1 MQTELTAP
9 GGPREED
16 VQDNAQPAVTIAA
29 IASAAGVSVPT
40 VSRVLNGRSDVAPA
54 TRERIEVLL
63 REYGYRR
70 RGASQAPPSGLVDL
84 VFNDLDSPWA
94 VEIIRGV
101 EEALNAEGISV
112 VVSAI
117 HRRGSADSTR
127 KWLDAL
133 RGRSSDGAIL
143 VTTALDSFLHAE
155 LQRLSLPVVVVDP
168 AGVPDLEVPTIGAT
182 NWTGA
187 VTATEHLIQQNHRR
201 IGFVAGRPGLWCSRA
216 RLEGYRAGLDAAGIP
231 FDPDLVI
238 IGDFD
243 YQSGFAA
250 GSVLLASNRPPTA
263 IFAASDQMAFGVYE
277 AARQQGLRIPNDLS
291 VIGFDDLPE
300 ARWASP
306 PLTTVRQPL
315 SEMGTLAAR
324 TLVRLIR
331 GEAAESPRVELS
343 TKLIPRAS
351 VRALGD

>member
-1 MQTELTAP
+1 M
-9 GGPREED
+9 
-16 VQDNAQPAVTIAA
+16 QDNAQDNARPAVTISA

-54 TRERIEVLL
+54 TRERVEALL

-70 RGASQAPPSGLVDL
+70 RGAAAPAPSGLVDL

-101 EEALNAEGISV
+101 EEALNGEGLSV

-117 HRRGSADSTR
+117 HRRGGTDSTR
-127 KWLDAL
+127 KWLDTLAD
-133 RGRSSDGAIL
+133 RASDGAIL
-143 VTTALDSFLHAE
+143 VTTDLDSFLHAE
-155 LQRLSLPVVVVDP
+155 LQRLNLPVIVIDP

-187 VTATEHLIQQNHRR
+187 VTATEHLVQQNHRR

-216 RLEGYRAGLDAAGIP
+216 RLDGYRAGLDAAGLA
-231 FDPDLVI
+231 FDPALVI
-238 IGDFD
+238 TGDFD
-243 YQSGFAA
+243 YASGFAA
-250 GSVLLASNRPPTA
+250 GVELLARKDRPSA
-263 IFAASDQMAFGVYE
+263 IFAASDQMALGVYE
-277 AARQQGLRIPNDLS
+277 AARQQGLRIPDDLS

-300 ARWASP
+300 ASWASP

-315 SEMGTLAAR
+315 SEMGMLAAR
-324 TLVRLIR
+324 TLVRLMR
-331 GEAAESPRVELS
+331 GEPVESPRIELS

-351 VRALGD
+351 VRALGA

>member
-1 MQTELTAP
+1 MQE
-9 GGPREED
+9 
-16 VQDNAQPAVTIAA
+16 NAQPAVTISA
-29 IASAAGVSVPT
+29 IASAAGVSIPT

-54 TRERIEVLL
+54 TRERVEVLL

-70 RGASQAPPSGLVDL
+70 RGAGRPVSSGLVDL

-101 EEALNAEGISV
+101 EESLNVEGLSV

-117 HRRGSADSTR
+117 HRRGGSDSTR
-127 KWLDAL
+127 KWLDTLGA
-133 RGRSSDGAIL
+133 RASDGAIL
-143 VTTALDSFLHAE
+143 VTTDLDSFLHAE
-155 LQRLSLPVVVVDP
+155 LQRLNLPLVVVDP

-187 VTATEHLIQQNHRR
+187 VTATEHLLQHNHRR

-216 RLEGYRAGLDAAGIP
+216 RLDGYRAGLDAAGIT
-231 FDPDLVI
+231 FDPELVI
-238 IGDFD
+238 GGDFD
-243 YQSGFAA
+243 YASGFAA
-250 GSVLLASNRPPTA
+250 GTELLTRSDRPTA
-263 IFAASDQMAFGVYE
+263 IFAASDQMALGVYE
-277 AARQQGLRIPNDLS
+277 AARRQGLRIPDDLS

-300 ARWASP
+300 AGWASP

-315 SEMGTLAAR
+315 SEMGSLAAR

-331 GEAAESPRVELS
+331 GEAVESPRIELS
-343 TKLIPRAS
+343 TRLVQRAS
-351 VRALGD
+351 VRALHP

>member
-1 MQTELTAP
+1 M
-9 GGPREED
+9 
-16 VQDNAQPAVTIAA
+16 VQDNAQPAVTISA
-29 IASAAGVSVPT
+29 IASAAGVSTPT

-54 TRERIEVLL
+54 TRERIEILL

-70 RGASQAPPSGLVDL
+70 RGVPQTAPSGLVDL

-101 EEALNAEGISV
+101 EEALNAEGLSA

-117 HRRGSADSTR
+117 HRRGIADSTR
-127 KWLDAL
+127 KWLDTLAA
-133 RGRSSDGAIL
+133 RASDGAIL
-143 VTTALDSFLHAE
+143 VTTDLDSFLHAE
-155 LQRLSLPVVVVDP
+155 LQRLHLPVVVIDP

-216 RLEGYRAGLDAAGIP
+216 RLDGYRAGLDAAGIP
-231 FDPDLVI
+231 FDPTLVI
-238 IGDFD
+238 PGDFD
-243 YQSGFAA
+243 YASGFAA
-250 GSVLLASNRPPTA
+250 GTRLLGQTDRATA
-263 IFAASDQMAFGVYE
+263 IFAASDQMALGVYE
-277 AARQQGLRIPNDLS
+277 AARQQSLRIPDDLS

-300 ARWASP
+300 ASWASP

-315 SEMGTLAAR
+315 SEMGALAGH

-331 GEAAESPRVELS
+331 GESVESPRIELS
-343 TKLIPRAS
+343 TRLVQRAS
-351 VRALGD
+351 VHALGS

>member
-1 MQTELTAP
+1 M
-9 GGPREED
+9 
-16 VQDNAQPAVTIAA
+16 QDNTNPAVTISA
-29 IASAAGVSVPT
+29 IASAAGVSIPT

-54 TRERIEVLL
+54 TRERVEVLL

-70 RGASQAPPSGLVDL
+70 RGTAQAGPSGLVDL

-101 EEALNAEGISV
+101 EESLNSEGLSV

-117 HRRGSADSTR
+117 HRRGGADSTR
-127 KWLDAL
+127 KWLDTLGA
-133 RGRSSDGAIL
+133 RTSDGAIL
-143 VTTALDSFLHAE
+143 VTTDLDSFLHAE
-155 LQRLSLPVVVVDP
+155 LQRLNLPVVVVDP

-216 RLEGYRAGLDAAGIP
+216 RLDGYRAGLDAAGIEY
-231 FDPDLVI
+231 DPSLVLG
-238 IGDFD
+238 GDFD
-243 YQSGFAA
+243 YASGFAA
-250 GSVLLASNRPPTA
+250 GRDLLSRADRPTA
-263 IFAASDQMAFGVYE
+263 IFAASDQMALGVYE
-277 AARQQGLRIPNDLS
+277 AARQQGLRVPDDVS

-300 ARWASP
+300 AGWASP

-331 GEAAESPRVELS
+331 GEPVESPRIELS
-343 TKLIPRAS
+343 TRLVTRAS
-351 VRALGD
+351 VRALSN

>member
-1 MQTELTAP
+1 M
-9 GGPREED
+9 
-16 VQDNAQPAVTIAA
+16 QDNAQGNDRPAVTISAV
-29 IASAAGVSVPT
+29 ASAAGVSVPT

-54 TRERIEVLL
+54 TRERVEALL

-70 RGASQAPPSGLVDL
+70 RGEVAPAPSGLVDL

-101 EEALNAEGISV
+101 EEALNGEGLSV

-117 HRRGSADSTR
+117 HRRGGTGSTR
-127 KWLDAL
+127 KWLDTLAD
-133 RGRSSDGAIL
+133 RASDGAIL
-143 VTTALDSFLHAE
+143 VTTDLDSFLHAE
-155 LQRLSLPVVVVDP
+155 LQRLNLPVIVIDP

-187 VTATEHLIQQNHRR
+187 VAATEHLVEQNHRR

-216 RLEGYRAGLDAAGIP
+216 RLDGYRAGLDAAGLA
-231 FDPDLVI
+231 FDPSLVVP
-238 IGDFD
+238 GDFD
-243 YQSGFAA
+243 YASGFAA
-250 GSVLLASNRPPTA
+250 GVELLAREDRPSA
-263 IFAASDQMAFGVYE
+263 IFAASDQMALGVYE
-277 AARQQGLRIPNDLS
+277 AARQQGLRIPDDLS

-300 ARWASP
+300 ASWASP

-315 SEMGTLAAR
+315 SEMGMLAAR
-324 TLVRLIR
+324 TLVRLMR
-331 GEAAESPRVELS
+331 GEPVESPRIELS

-351 VRALGD
+351 VRALA

>member
-1 MQTELTAP
+1 
-9 GGPREED
+9 
-16 VQDNAQPAVTIAA
+16 VQDNAQPVVTISA

-54 TRERIEVLL
+54 TRERVETLL

-70 RGASQAPPSGLVDL
+70 RGTTTPTPSGLVDL

-101 EEALNAEGISV
+101 EESLNGDGLSV

-117 HRRGSADSTR
+117 HRRGGADSTR
-127 KWLDAL
+127 KWLDILAA
-133 RGRSSDGAIL
+133 RASDGAIL
-143 VTTALDSFLHAE
+143 VTTDLDSFLHAE
-155 LQRLSLPVVVVDP
+155 LQRLNLPVVVIDP

-187 VTATEHLIQQNHRR
+187 VTATEHLLGQNHRR

-216 RLEGYRAGLDAAGIP
+216 RLDGYRAGLDAAGVA
-231 FDPDLVI
+231 FDPALVI
-238 IGDFD
+238 SGDFD
-243 YQSGFAA
+243 YHSGFSA
-250 GSVLLASNRPPTA
+250 GTELLTLTEPPTA
-263 IFAASDQMAFGVYE
+263 IFAASDQMALGVYE
-277 AARQQGLRIPNDLS
+277 AARQQGLRIPDDLS

-300 ARWASP
+300 ASWASP

-331 GEAAESPRVELS
+331 GEPVESPRIELS
-343 TKLIPRAS
+343 TRLIPRAS
-351 VRALGD
+351 VRPRPA

>member
-1 MQTELTAP
+1 M
-9 GGPREED
+9 
-16 VQDNAQPAVTIAA
+16 QDNAHPAVTISA

-54 TRERIEVLL
+54 TRERVEVLL

-70 RGASQAPPSGLVDL
+70 RGAGRPAAAGLVDL

-101 EEALNAEGISV
+101 EESLNTEGLSM

-117 HRRGSADSTR
+117 HRRGGSDSTR
-127 KWLDAL
+127 KWLDTLGA
-133 RGRSSDGAIL
+133 RASDGAIL
-143 VTTALDSFLHAE
+143 VTTDLDSFLHAE
-155 LQRLSLPVVVVDP
+155 LQRLNLPLVVVDP

-187 VTATEHLIQQNHRR
+187 VTATEHLLQHNHRR

-216 RLEGYRAGLDAAGIP
+216 RLDGYRAGLDAAGIAV
-231 FDPDLVI
+231 DPELVI
-238 IGDFD
+238 GGDFD
-243 YQSGFAA
+243 YASGFAA
-250 GSVLLASNRPPTA
+250 GTELLARTERPTA
-263 IFAASDQMAFGVYE
+263 IFAASDQMALGVYE
-277 AARQQGLRIPNDLS
+277 AARQQGLRIPDDLS
-291 VIGFDDLPE
+291 VVGFDDLPE
-300 ARWASP
+300 AGWASP

-315 SEMGTLAAR
+315 SEMGSLAAR

-331 GEAAESPRVELS
+331 GEAVESPRIELS
-343 TKLIPRAS
+343 TRLVQRAS
-351 VRALGD
+351 VRALHP

>member
-1 MQTELTAP
+1 MQENT
-9 GGPREED
+9 
-16 VQDNAQPAVTIAA
+16 QQAVTISA

-54 TRERIEVLL
+54 TRERIENLL

-70 RGASQAPPSGLVDL
+70 RGATQAPSRLVDL

-101 EEALNAEGISV
+101 EEALNADGLSV

-127 KWLDAL
+127 KWLDILGA
-133 RGRSSDGAIL
+133 RTSDGAIL
-143 VTTALDSFLHAE
+143 VTTDLDSFLHAE
-155 LQRLSLPVVVVDP
+155 LQRLHLPVVVVDP

-216 RLEGYRAGLDAAGIP
+216 RLDGYRAGLDAAGIP
-231 FDPDLVI
+231 FDPALVI
-238 IGDFD
+238 SGDFD
-243 YQSGFAA
+243 YESGFSA
-250 GSVLLASNRPPTA
+250 GTELLALRDRPSA
-263 IFAASDQMAFGVYE
+263 IFAASDQMALGVYE
-277 AARQQGLRIPNDLS
+277 AARQQGLRIPDDLS

-300 ARWASP
+300 AGWASP

-324 TLVRLIR
+324 TLVRLIK
-331 GEAAESPRVELS
+331 GEAVESPRIEVS
-343 TKLIPRAS
+343 TRLVTRAS
-351 VRALGD
+351 VRAAG

>member
-1 MQTELTAP
+1 M
-9 GGPREED
+9 
-16 VQDNAQPAVTIAA
+16 QDNAHPAVTISA
-29 IASAAGVSVPT
+29 IASAAGVSIPT

-54 TRERIEVLL
+54 TRERVEVLL

-70 RGASQAPPSGLVDL
+70 RGTAQVAPSGLVDL

-101 EEALNAEGISV
+101 EESLNSEGLSV

-117 HRRGSADSTR
+117 HRRGGADSTR
-127 KWLDAL
+127 KWLDTLGA
-133 RGRSSDGAIL
+133 RTSDGAIL
-143 VTTALDSFLHAE
+143 VTTDLDSFLHAE
-155 LQRLSLPVVVVDP
+155 LQRLNLPVVVVDP

-216 RLEGYRAGLDAAGIP
+216 RLDGYRAGLDAAGIE
-231 FDPDLVI
+231 FDPSLVLG
-238 IGDFD
+238 GDFD
-243 YQSGFAA
+243 YASGFAA
-250 GSVLLASNRPPTA
+250 GRDLLSRADRPTA
-263 IFAASDQMAFGVYE
+263 IFAASDQMALGVYE
-277 AARQQGLRIPNDLS
+277 AARQQGLRVPDDVS

-300 ARWASP
+300 AGWASP

-331 GEAAESPRVELS
+331 GEPVESPRIELS
-343 TKLIPRAS
+343 TRLVTRAS
-351 VRALGD
+351 VRALSS